1 MKHCCVIVGG
11 LAEDEGRGQL
21 ERDTGGGIAL
31 VPQAQRQSTEWR
43 QEDLAQL
50 GRPWHIQSLEWS
62 RAVEEELEAECGRQ
76 GEAAEDGGEE
86 TTMCALH
93 SSKKKR
99 ACFRSQGGRIRRW
112 DKTGQPIAGTGRGRP
127 PSPQASRMQEP
138 AGEMVHGKGITGT
151 APPAGSP
158 VSSSWVDSGEAAQQ
172 KAAQP
177 PAPGEFSHLNTLY
190 VLVDSLSSLVK
201 KLFPKILPLFPLS
214 LQPNKLYLLLCLT
227 LFLPLFLSLIL
238 LACYSS
244 TAQMPW

>member
-112 DKTGQPIAGTGRGRP
+112 DKTGQPIAGTGRGGHPLHKHPECKSQQERWCMEKESQVLP
-127 PSPQASRMQEP
+127 HRQVPQFL
-138 AGEMVHGKGITGT
+138 V
-151 APPAGSP
+151 
-158 VSSSWVDSGEAAQQ
+158 
-172 KAAQP
+172 
-177 PAPGEFSHLNTLY
+177 PG
-190 VLVDSLSSLVK
+190 
-201 KLFPKILPLFPLS
+201 
-214 LQPNKLYLLLCLT
+214 
-227 LFLPLFLSLIL
+227 LIL
-238 LACYSS
+238 EKQLNRRLRNLQHLVSFLI
-244 TAQMPW
+244 